1 MASIREPYFL
11 RWMPVPDAGTTTNIH
26 TGRYMLMQTMILRRM
41 GTGLLTLWVVSVLVF
56 AGTEILPGD
65 VAEIVL
71 GQSAT
76 PESLAQLRMELGM
89 DKPAVVRYFD
99 WLGDMLT
106 FDLGISKAGGATIGS
121 LIGER
126 LGNTFFLGGI
136 VAVISVPLSVFIGL
150 LAAMY
155 PGSWLDRG
163 VTFGTLSLISL
174 PEFFIAT
181 ICVLVLSV
189 QLHWLPAIAYMSGDE
204 TLFQLLRALLLP
216 VLTLVI
222 VVSAQM
228 IRMTRAGILNVLH
241 SPYIEMAILK
251 GVPRKRII
259 LRHALFNAIGPIVNV
274 IALNLAYLVSGVVI
288 VETIFAYPGLAKL
301 MVDGVQTRDLPLVQ
315 ACAMI
320 FCGTYVA
327 LIILADLASILSN
340 PRLRQPK

>member
-1 MASIREPYFL
+1 MK
-11 RWMPVPDAGTTTNIH
+11 
-26 TGRYMLMQTMILRRM
+26 TMVLQRI
-41 GTGLLTLWVVSVLVF
+41 GIGLLTLLVVSVLVF

-76 PESLAQLRMELGM
+76 PENLAKLRAELGL
-89 DKPAVVRYFD
+89 DKPAVVRYFE
-99 WLGDMLT
+99 WLGDMIT
-106 FDLGISKAGGATIGS
+106 FDLGVSKAGGASIGD
-121 LIGER
+121 LIGGR
-126 LGNTFFLGGI
+126 LYNTFFLGGI
-136 VAVISVPLSVFIGL
+136 VAAIAVPLSIFLGL

-155 PGSWLDRG
+155 PGTRLDRIL
-163 VTFGTLSLISL
+163 TFATLGLISV

-181 ICVLVLSV
+181 LCVLVLSV

-204 TLFQLLRALLLP
+204 TFFQLMRALFLP
-216 VLTLVI
+216 VLVLVI
-222 VVSAQM
+222 VISAQM

-301 MVDGVQTRDLPLVQ
+301 MIDGVQTRDLPLVQ

-320 FCGTYVA
+320 FCGTYVV
-327 LIILADLASILSN
+327 LILTADIVSILSN